1 MTWNMSADNYSLYRL
16 IENRVKKHHQSPSKS
31 SSDIELKHDQDS
43 KKERYHCKSRYEP
56 ARIIVRD
63 DDGCKIEAVGHI
75 VTVRKGDSIITAT
88 GYPAIKE
95 KTGT

>member
-1 MTWNMSADNYSLYRL
+1 MSANNYSLYKL

-31 SSDIELKHDQDS
+31 SSDIELEYGQDS
-43 KKERYHCKSRYEP
+43 KKESHHCKSRYEP
-56 ARIIVRD
+56 ARVIVRD
-63 DDGCKIEAVGHI
+63 DDGCKIEAVGHT

-95 KTGT
+95 TTGT

>member
-1 MTWNMSADNYSLYRL
+1 MSANNYSLYKL

-31 SSDIELKHDQDS
+31 SSDIELEHDQDS
-43 KKERYHCKSRYEP
+43 KKKRYHCKSRYEP

-75 VTVRKGDSIITAT
+75 VTVRKGGSIITAT

-95 KTGT
+95 TTGT